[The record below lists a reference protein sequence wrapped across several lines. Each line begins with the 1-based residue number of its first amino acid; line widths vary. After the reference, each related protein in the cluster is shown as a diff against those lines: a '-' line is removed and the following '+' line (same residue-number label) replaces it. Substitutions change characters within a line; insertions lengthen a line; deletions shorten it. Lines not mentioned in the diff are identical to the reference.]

1 MQLLKFIPIKLI
13 LFLVLGILIGHY
25 FDLGVQ
31 IPVVLTVLFIS
42 ILAYFFIKKLPR
54 NSILFGTTALLSTIS
69 IGILAVS
76 LWNPKNN
83 ANHYTHQNL
92 KIEHSWQIKIR
103 EVLKSSS
110 FSDRYIAQV
119 ISMDEKPVSGKIL
132 VSFPLDN
139 TTQKL
144 QVDNT
149 LITFEKF
156 SEIHSP
162 PNPHQFDYK
171 KYLER
176 IGIYKQLSLHKKNH
190 FVAKI
195 ETKTTLGIAAALRI
209 KLSAKLQEANFNQE
223 ALGVIQ
229 ALLLGQRNDISEATY
244 NNYKNAGAVHILA
257 VSGLHIGII
266 LLLLQIILQPLELL
280 PKGKTI
286 KLIVIILLL
295 WCFALLA
302 GFSASVIRAVT
313 MFSFVAY
320 ALFLNRPS
328 NTFNIL
334 ALSMFFILLVINPM
348 LLFQA
353 GFQMS
358 YAAVFS
364 IVWIYPL
371 LQKLW
376 FPKNFLLKKVWQLL
390 SVSMAAQLGVLP
402 ISLFYFHQF
411 PGLFFVSNLLVVP
424 FLGLILGVGILVI
437 ILSLFDS
444 LPDFVASWYNT
455 LIVLMNGVV
464 EWVAQQEAFI
474 FRNISF
480 DTMQLVLSY
489 LIIIVCILAFSKL
502 TFKRVIFLLI
512 SIIGFQVWM
521 LFCTTKTAHKES
533 LLVAHQSKNTILFHQ
548 SANKLQIIAKNDA
561 NTTRI
566 ATDYQIGERIKNIS
580 SKKLDNSYSFKNKTI
595 VIIDSLGVY
604 IPQKFDYVLLTQS
617 PKINLERMLD
627 SIQPEL
633 VLVDGSNYTS
643 YVKRWEKTCAKRKLP
658 FHFTGEK
665 GVFYFE

>member
-162 PNPHQFDYK
+162 LNPHQFDYK

-176 IGIYKQLSLHKKNH
+176 IGIYKQLILHKKNH

-371 LQKLW
+371 MQKLW

-437 ILSLFDS
+437 ILSLFDI